1 MQKISADN
9 IIHLMKKQLLFL
21 VALLFCLTAAAQEKR
36 LNAYGIG
43 FYNLENLFDT
53 CHDAGKNDYE
63 FLPSGSYR
71 WNGLKYSSKLHNMAQ
86 ALSDMGT
93 NVLKGVGCS
102 VIGVSEVEND
112 RVLSDLCDQPVLKA
126 RGFKFCHVEG
136 PDRRGVDCGLLYNPA
151 FFKVL
156 DVKLYPYVPTEKEG
170 EGFRTRGFL
179 AVSGV
184 LAGEHVAFI
193 VCHLPSRFNGSYYRE
208 VGAEQAAAVKNRI
221 LEKDKN
227 CKVFVM
233 GDMNDDPT
241 DKSIHEKLAGKPEIS
256 EVGKGD
262 MYNPWYNI
270 LVKKGTGTL
279 QYQGS
284 WNLFDQILLSP
295 NLLNKN
301 EEKNFSSL
309 KYVKKEIQRMPYLF
323 QTEGKYKGNMKRTT
337 AGGVWLN
344 GYSDHL
350 PVVVYVAKESGRT
363 GKVNIDGKLPE
374 YTEAEQQFMDKCAEE
389 LKGYIAK
396 EAASK

>member
-1 MQKISADN
+1 MS
-9 IIHLMKKQLLFL
+9 MFKKLFSTIL
-21 VALLFCLTAAAQEKR
+21 IAFVFCLTASAQKKF
-36 LNAYGIG
+36 NVYGIG
-43 FYNLENLFDT
+43 VYNLENLFDT

-112 RVLSDLCDQPVLKA
+112 RVLSDQCDQPALKA

-151 FFKVL
+151 LFKVL

-193 VCHLPSRFNGSYYRE
+193 VCHMPSRFNGSYYRE

>member
-1 MQKISADN
+1 MIS
-9 IIHLMKKQLLFL
+9 LMKKHFLLL
-21 VALLFCLTAAAQEKR
+21 VALLSLCLTAGAQQRK
-36 LNAYGIG
+36 LSVYGVG

-63 FLPSGSYR
+63 FLPKGSYR
-71 WNGLKYSSKLHNMAQ
+71 WNGMKYTHKLHNMAQ
-86 ALSDMGT
+86 ALGDMGT
-93 NVLKGVGCS
+93 NVLKGVGCA

-112 RVLSDLCDQPVLKA
+112 RVLADLCSQPALKA

-136 PDRRGVDCGLLYNPA
+136 PDRRGVDCGLLYNPQL
-151 FFKVL
+151 FTVK
-156 DVKLYPYVPTEKEG
+156 DVRLYPYVPTEKEG
-170 EGFRTRGFL
+170 DNFRTRGFL
-179 AVSGV
+179 AVSGE

-193 VCHLPSRFNGSYYRE
+193 VCHLPSRFAGSYYRE

-221 LEKDKN
+221 LAKDKN

-241 DKSIHEKLAGKPEIS
+241 DKSISEKLSGKPEIS
-256 EVGKGD
+256 EVGKDD

-295 NLLNKN
+295 GLLNKN
-301 EEKNFSSL
+301 DQKDFSSL
-309 KYVKKEIQRMPYLF
+309 KYVKREVQRMPYLF

-337 AGGVWLN
+337 AGGVWLD

-350 PVVVYVAKESGRT
+350 PVVVYVAKESGRDD
-363 GKVNIDGKLPE
+363 KADFDGKLPE
-374 YTEAEQQFMDKCAEE
+374 LTETEQQFLDKCAEE

-396 EAASK
+396 DKEAK

>member
-1 MQKISADN
+1 
-9 IIHLMKKQLLFL
+9 MKKHLLL
-21 VALLFCLTAAAQEKR
+21 LIALLAMCLTAGAQQRK
-36 LNAYGIG
+36 LNVYGVG

-63 FLPSGSYR
+63 FLPKGSYR
-71 WNGLKYSSKLHNMAQ
+71 WNGMKYTHKLHNLAQ
-86 ALSDMGT
+86 ALGDMGT
-93 NVLKGVGCS
+93 NVLKGVGCA

-112 RVLSDLCDQPVLKA
+112 RVLADLCSQPALKA

-136 PDRRGVDCGLLYNPA
+136 PDRRGVDCGLLYNPQL
-151 FFKVL
+151 FTVK
-156 DVKLYPYVPTEKEG
+156 DVRLYPYVPTEKEG
-170 EGFRTRGFL
+170 DNFRTRGFL
-179 AVSGV
+179 AVSGE
-184 LAGEHVAFI
+184 LGGDHVTFI
-193 VCHLPSRFNGSYYRE
+193 VCHLPSRFAGPYYRE

-221 LEKDKN
+221 LAKDKN

-241 DKSIHEKLAGKPEIS
+241 DKSISEKLSGKPEIS
-256 EVGKGD
+256 EVGKDD

-295 NLLNKN
+295 GLLNKN
-301 EEKNFSSL
+301 DQKDFSSL
-309 KYVKKEIQRMPYLF
+309 KYVKREVQRMPYLF

-337 AGGVWLN
+337 AGGVWLD

-350 PVVVYVAKESGRT
+350 PVVVYVAKESGRDD
-363 GKVNIDGKLPE
+363 KADFDGKLPE
-374 YTEAEQQFMDKCAEE
+374 LTETEQQFLDKCAEE

-396 EAASK
+396 DKEAK

>member
-1 MQKISADN
+1 
-9 IIHLMKKQLLFL
+9 MKKQLLFL

-36 LNAYGIG
+36 LHAYGIG

-170 EGFRTRGFL
+170 ERFRTRGFL

-262 MYNPWYNI
+262 MYKPWYNI
-270 LVKKGTGTL
+270 LVKVRGT
-279 QYQGS
+279 
-284 WNLFDQILLSP
+284 
-295 NLLNKN
+295 
-301 EEKNFSSL
+301 SSTRYCSHPTCST
-309 KYVKKEIQRMPYLF
+309 KMK
-323 QTEGKYKGNMKRTT
+323 KRTSVRSNT
-337 AGGVWLN
+337 SRKR
-344 GYSDHL
+344 YSACL
-350 PVVVYVAKESGRT
+350 TSFRP
-363 GKVNIDGKLPE
+363 KVSIKA
-374 YTEAEQQFMDKCAEE
+374 T
-389 LKGYIAK
+389 
-396 EAASK
+396 

>member
-1 MQKISADN
+1 
-9 IIHLMKKQLLFL
+9 MKKHLLL
-21 VALLFCLTAAAQEKR
+21 LIALLAMCLTAGAQQRK
-36 LNAYGIG
+36 LNVYGVG

-63 FLPSGSYR
+63 FLPKGSYR
-71 WNGLKYSSKLHNMAQ
+71 WNGMKYTHKLHNMAQ
-86 ALSDMGT
+86 ALGDMGT
-93 NVLKGVGCS
+93 NVLKGVGCA

-112 RVLSDLCDQPVLKA
+112 RVLADLCEQPSLKA

-136 PDRRGVDCGLLYNPA
+136 PDRRGVDCGLLYNPSL
-151 FFKVL
+151 FKVL
-156 DVKLYPYVPTEKEG
+156 DVRLYPYVPTAKQG
-170 EGFRTRGFL
+170 DNYRTRGFL
-179 AVSGV
+179 AVSGE
-184 LAGEHVAFI
+184 LGGDHVTFI
-193 VCHLPSRFNGSYYRE
+193 VCHLPSRFAGPYYRE

-221 LEKDKN
+221 LAKDKN

-241 DKSIHEKLAGKPEIS
+241 DKSISEKLSGKPEIS
-256 EVGKGD
+256 EVGKDD

-295 NLLNKN
+295 SLLNKG
-301 EEKNFSSL
+301 EQKDFRTL

-337 AGGVWLN
+337 AGGVWLD

-350 PVVVYVAKESGRT
+350 PVVVYVAKESGRDD
-363 GKVNIDGKLPE
+363 KADFDGKLPE
-374 YTEAEQQFMDKCAEE
+374 LTETEQQFLDKCAEE

-396 EAASK
+396 DKEAK

>member
-1 MQKISADN
+1 
-9 IIHLMKKQLLFL
+9 
-21 VALLFCLTAAAQEKR
+21 
-36 LNAYGIG
+36 
-43 FYNLENLFDT
+43 
-53 CHDAGKNDYE
+53 
-63 FLPSGSYR
+63 
-71 WNGLKYSSKLHNMAQ
+71 MAQ

>member
-9 IIHLMKKQLLFL
+9 IIHLMKKQLLLL
-21 VALLFCLTAAAQEKR
+21 VVLLFCLTATAQEKK
-36 LNAYGIG
+36 LNAYAIG

-112 RVLSDLCDQPVLKA
+112 RVLTDLCDQPSLKA

-136 PDRRGVDCGLLYNPA
+136 PDRRGVDCGLLYNPSL
-151 FFKVL
+151 FKVL
-156 DVKLYPYVPTEKEG
+156 DVRLYPYVPTEKEG

-184 LAGEHVAFI
+184 LAGDHVAFI

-241 DKSIHEKLAGKPEIS
+241 DKSIHDKLAGKPEIS
-256 EVGKGD
+256 EGGKGD

-301 EEKNFSSL
+301 EGKNFSSL

>member
-1 MQKISADN
+1 
-9 IIHLMKKQLLFL
+9 MKKHLLL
-21 VALLFCLTAAAQEKR
+21 LIALLAMCLTAGAQQRK
-36 LNAYGIG
+36 LNVYGIG

-63 FLPSGSYR
+63 FLPKGSYR
-71 WNGLKYSSKLHNMAQ
+71 WNGMKYTHKLHNMAQ
-86 ALSDMGT
+86 ALGDMGT
-93 NVLKGVGCS
+93 NVLKGVGCA

-112 RVLSDLCDQPVLKA
+112 RVLADLCEQPSLKA

-136 PDRRGVDCGLLYNPA
+136 PDRRGVDCGLLYNPQL
-151 FFKVL
+151 FTVK
-156 DVKLYPYVPTEKEG
+156 DVRLYPYVPTEKEG
-170 EGFRTRGFL
+170 DNFRTRGFL
-179 AVSGV
+179 AVSGE

-221 LEKDKN
+221 LAKDKK

-241 DKSIHEKLAGKPEIS
+241 DKSISEKLSGKPEIS
-256 EVGKGD
+256 EVGKDD

-295 NLLNKN
+295 SLLNKG
-301 EEKNFSSL
+301 EQKDFRTL

-337 AGGVWLN
+337 AGGVWLD

-350 PVVVYVAKESGRT
+350 PVVVYVAKESGRDD
-363 GKVNIDGKLPE
+363 KADFDGKLPE
-374 YTEAEQQFMDKCAEE
+374 LTETEQQFLDKCAEE
-389 LKGYIAK
+389 LKDYIAK
-396 EAASK
+396 DKEAK

>member
-1 MQKISADN
+1 
-9 IIHLMKKQLLFL
+9 MKKHFLLL
-21 VALLFCLTAAAQEKR
+21 VALLSLCLTAGAQQRK
-36 LNAYGIG
+36 LSVYGVG

-63 FLPSGSYR
+63 FLPKGSYR
-71 WNGLKYSSKLHNMAQ
+71 WNGMKYTHKLHNMAQ
-86 ALSDMGT
+86 ALGDMGT
-93 NVLKGVGCS
+93 NVLKGVGCA

-112 RVLSDLCDQPVLKA
+112 RVLADLCSQPALKA

-136 PDRRGVDCGLLYNPA
+136 PDRRGVDCGLLYNPQL
-151 FFKVL
+151 FTVK
-156 DVKLYPYVPTEKEG
+156 DVRLYPYVPTEKEG
-170 EGFRTRGFL
+170 DNFRTRGFL
-179 AVSGV
+179 AVSGE

-193 VCHLPSRFNGSYYRE
+193 VCHLPSRFAGSYYRE

-221 LEKDKN
+221 LAKDKN
-227 CKVFVM
+227 CKVFIM

-241 DKSIHEKLAGKPEIS
+241 DKSISEKLSGKPEIS
-256 EVGKGD
+256 EVGKDD

-295 NLLNKN
+295 GLLNKN
-301 EEKNFSSL
+301 DQKDFSSL
-309 KYVKKEIQRMPYLF
+309 KYVKREVQRMPYLF

-337 AGGVWLN
+337 AGGVWLD

-350 PVVVYVAKESGRT
+350 PVVVYVAKESGRDD
-363 GKVNIDGKLPE
+363 KADFDGKLPE
-374 YTEAEQQFMDKCAEE
+374 LTETEQQFLDKCAEE

-396 EAASK
+396 DKEAK

>member
-9 IIHLMKKQLLFL
+9 IIHLMKKRLLFL

-136 PDRRGVDCGLLYNPA
+136 PDRRGVDCGLLYNPV

-301 EEKNFSSL
+301 EGKNFSSL

>member
-9 IIHLMKKQLLFL
+9 IIHLMKKQLLLL
-21 VALLFCLTAAAQEKR
+21 VVLLFCLTATAQEKK
-36 LNAYGIG
+36 LNAYAIG

-112 RVLSDLCDQPVLKA
+112 RVLTDLCDQPSLKA

-136 PDRRGVDCGLLYNPA
+136 PDRRGVDCGLLYNPSL
-151 FFKVL
+151 FKVL
-156 DVKLYPYVPTEKEG
+156 DVRLYPYVPTEKEG

-184 LAGEHVAFI
+184 LAGDHVAFI